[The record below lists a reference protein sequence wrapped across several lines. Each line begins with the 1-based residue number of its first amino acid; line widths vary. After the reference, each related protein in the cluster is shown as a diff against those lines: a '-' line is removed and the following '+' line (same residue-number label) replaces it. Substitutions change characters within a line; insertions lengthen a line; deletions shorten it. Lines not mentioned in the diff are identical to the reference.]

1 MAEILC
7 WRISKEIK
15 GIHKKK
21 YKISY
26 LHFGGE
32 KETRVWKG
40 SEGQRD
46 LDSNLIQS
54 IQPAKI
60 PCTGTCFLSPC
71 SHNCLHRTLAQII
84 KHMFLRA
91 LTSFCL
97 PVGVS
102 TKIHCSSTTEAILL
116 NQDGVSF
123 CSWLETG
130 NWLKSVLLRVCFI
143 CSSTG
148 AFSQLSFL
156 STDLTTSCLVIVSAK
171 DHVSSLS
178 SLTAL

>member
-32 KETRVWKG
+32 KETRVRKG

-46 LDSNLIQS
+46 LDFYLIQS
-54 IQPAKI
+54 IQPAKM
-60 PCTGTCFLSPC
+60 PCTETCFLIS
-71 SHNCLHRTLAQII
+71 SNHNCQDRTFAQII

-91 LTSFCL
+91 LTSLCL
-97 PVGVS
+97 PVRSWHKLPLFLYCRGY
-102 TKIHCSSTTEAILL
+102 
-116 NQDGVSF
+116 SF
-123 CSWLETG
+123 
-130 NWLKSVLLRVCFI
+130 KSAWCFHW
-143 CSSTG
+143 C
-148 AFSQLSFL
+148 FL
-156 STDLTTSCLVIVSAK
+156 SVFLFKYWLDNILPYHCLC
-171 DHVSSLS
+171 
-178 SLTAL
+178 